1 MFDKL
6 ISQNYLLLVL
16 NIDPIQP
23 SPIINTNLL
32 NIRNVYSSF
41 ITINREAHVW
51 YQEVYHT
58 LEKIQFGGSLGTN
71 GLLIK
76 GSKKCLN
83 IIKRIYCQRL
93 LQAPYG
99 FIISDLVELSNI
111 HVKRQER
118 DPLISLPN
126 VLCLIINDINRR
138 SNGYGASMDEI
149 KTTLKLQYPEFPLP
163 TDDILYSTIG
173 TLIQDKILLLKNGG
187 YTTLACEQAV
197 QIKTQ
202 FITKDHKL
210 YSNEPKSIFSRLIH
224 GFRRRDQNS
233 SPLFAFNAQLLSSPN
248 SNPHY
253 QAPRVVTDYGMIE
266 SNAQF
271 RASSRSHPH
280 TIRRA
285 SLRTHSTD
293 TRQQQQ
299 PLPPQQQILPTPP
312 SSSSTQMRRPRPRSF
327 SFDEQLS
334 IIDDDD
340 ESIVHDMPFSVAP
353 VRPFQQQQLQS
364 QHRRLNTSK
373 VSSRCRTRR
382 RHRSR
387 SLTKRTNN
395 RQITLQQHQPHHEWL
410 HTTDNHQESTSS
422 EEIEDDDDDGDNNDD
437 ENEAH
442 FSPRSTS
449 TAANRPRNRKPILHA
464 SDFDRRLCEATTTTI
479 PINEQENSSP
489 IHINNIQHH
498 TSPVSQPST
507 EPDDINLIVYSN
519 NNNDLLNAT
528 IISRKSE
535 TNNSIKKITCH
546 EKFLAIR
553 YGSPD
558 SGISGKT

>member
-6 ISQNYLLLVL
+6 ISQNYLLLIL
-16 NIDPIQP
+16 NIDSKQ
-23 SPIINTNLL
+23 SSSLINTNLL

-41 ITINREAHVW
+41 ITINRESHIW

-58 LEKIQFGGSLGTN
+58 LEKIQFAGSLGTN

-76 GSKKCLN
+76 GSKKNLN

-111 HVKRQER
+111 HVKRHER

-126 VLCLIINDINRR
+126 VLCLIINDINRHNGR
-138 SNGYGASMDEI
+138 SSVSMDEI

-187 YTTLACEQAV
+187 YTTLPCKQAQ

-210 YSNEPKSIFSRLIH
+210 YSNEPKSIFSRLLH
-224 GFRRRDQNS
+224 GFRRRDQNI
-233 SPLFAFNAQLLSSPN
+233 SPPFTFNAQLLSSSN
-248 SNPHY
+248 SNSHY
-253 QAPRVVTDYGMIE
+253 QIPRIVTDYGMIE

-271 RASSRSHPH
+271 RASSRSH
-280 TIRRA
+280 TQNLRRA

-293 TRQQQQ
+293 TRQQ
-299 PLPPQQQILPTPP
+299 PEIHPTP
-312 SSSSTQMRRPRPRSF
+312 SSTTQIRRPRPRSF

-353 VRPFQQQQLQS
+353 VRPFQQQQQ

-373 VSSRCRTRR
+373 VSSRCRNRR

-387 SLTKRTNN
+387 SLTKRINN
-395 RQITLQQHQPHHEWL
+395 RQQQQQHEWL

-422 EEIEDDDDDGDNNDD
+422 EEIEDDDNNNDE

-449 TAANRPRNRKPILHA
+449 TTANRPRNRKPILHA

-479 PINEQENSSP
+479 NEQENSSP
-489 IHINNIQHH
+489 INIQHH

-507 EPDDINLIVYSN
+507 EPDDMNLIVYSNNNN

-535 TNNSIKKITCH
+535 INNSLKKITCQ
-546 EKFLAIR
+546 EKFLTIR